1 MVFDISTDIQS
12 VDILLKRSIMVSL
25 DKRLSMVAS
34 MVRRGSRVADI
45 GTDHAYLPVYLVQA
59 GVCPRGIAADIR
71 SGPLEAARRT
81 VTEAGLTDNIV
92 LRLGDGLAPV
102 SPDDADDIV
111 IAGMGGETIV
121 EILSAADWVKN
132 TRLRLVLQ
140 PMTRAE
146 ELRRWLLTN
155 GFTITEER
163 LVRDG
168 HRLYPV
174 LAATYTAAPSE
185 TDEFAFYAGFFSTEE
200 GKPYREMM
208 AEHLTR
214 RAAGLHHAGDEVG
227 AANVISIAERLRAI
241 TQE

>member
-1 MVFDISTDIQS
+1 
-12 VDILLKRSIMVSL
+12 MVSL

-45 GTDHAYLPVYLVQA
+45 GTDHAYLPVHLVQA
-59 GVCPRGIAADIR
+59 GISPGGIAADIR

-81 VTEAGLTDNIV
+81 VTEAGLTDAIA

-102 SPDDADDIV
+102 AAEEADDIV

-121 EILSAADWVKN
+121 EILSAADWVKDA
-132 TRLRLVLQ
+132 RLQLVLQ

-146 ELRRWLLTN
+146 ELRRWLMTN
-155 GFTITEER
+155 GFVINEER

-174 LAATYTAAPSE
+174 MTAAHTAAEPE
-185 TDEFAFYAGFFSTEE
+185 TDEFVFYAGFFADEE
-200 GKPYREMM
+200 GRPYREMM

-227 AANVISIAERLRAI
+227 AEKLLAIAERLRNM
-241 TQE
+241 

>member
-1 MVFDISTDIQS
+1 MIN
-12 VDILLKRSIMVSL
+12 L
-25 DKRLSMVAS
+25 DKRLSTVAS

-59 GVCPRGIAADIR
+59 GICPGGIAADIR
-71 SGPLEAARRT
+71 SGPLDAARRT
-81 VTEAGLTDNIV
+81 VTEAGLTDVIA

-102 SPDDADDIV
+102 AADEVDDIV

-121 EILSAADWVKN
+121 EILSAADWVKD

-146 ELRRWLLTN
+146 ELRRWLMTN
-155 GFTITEER
+155 GFAITEER

-174 LAATYTAAPSE
+174 MTAAYTAADPE
-185 TDEFAFYAGFFSTEE
+185 TDEFAVYAGFFSAEE
-200 GKPYREMM
+200 GRPYREMM

-214 RAAGLHHAGDEVG
+214 RAVGLAHSGDVVG
-227 AANVISIAERLRAI
+227 SARLIDIAERLRKIALI
-241 TQE
+241 KR

>member
-1 MVFDISTDIQS
+1 
-12 VDILLKRSIMVSL
+12 MVSL

-45 GTDHAYLPVYLVQA
+45 GTDHAYLPVYLVQN
-59 GVCPRGIAADIR
+59 GVCPGGIAADIGV
-71 SGPLEAARRT
+71 GPLEAARNT
-81 VTEAGLTDNIV
+81 VTEAGLLDKIS
-92 LRLGDGLAPV
+92 LRLGDGLSPV
-102 SPDDADDIV
+102 SPDEVDDVV

-121 EILSAADWVKN
+121 EILTAADWAKDA
-132 TRLRLVLQ
+132 RLQLVLQ

-155 GFTITEER
+155 GFTVTQER

-174 LAATYTAAPSE
+174 LTAVYTAAEPE
-185 TDEFAFYAGFFSTEE
+185 TDEFTFYAGFFSAEE

-214 RAAGLHHAGDEVG
+214 RAAGLRHGGDEDTATTLDGIVQ
-227 AANVISIAERLRAI
+227 RLRML
-241 TQE
+241 

>member
-1 MVFDISTDIQS
+1 MIH
-12 VDILLKRSIMVSL
+12 L

-34 MVRRGSRVADI
+34 MVRRGSRIADI
-45 GTDHAYLPVYLVQA
+45 GTDHAYLPVYLVQS
-59 GVCPRGIAADIR
+59 GVCPSGIAADIR

-81 VTEAGLTDNIV
+81 VTEEGLTENIA

-102 SPDDADDIV
+102 SAEEADDIA

-121 EILSAADWVKN
+121 EILSAADWVKDA
-132 TRLRLVLQ
+132 RLRLILQ

-155 GFTITEER
+155 GFAITEER

-174 LAATYTAAPSE
+174 MAVAYTAAPPE
-185 TDEFAFYAGFFSTEE
+185 TDEFAFYAGFFSAQE

-208 AEHLTR
+208 AEHLLR

-227 AANVISIAERLRAI
+227 AARLSDIAEWLRKI
-241 TQE
+241 GLI

>member
-1 MVFDISTDIQS
+1 MIN
-12 VDILLKRSIMVSL
+12 L
-25 DKRLSMVAS
+25 DKRLSTVAS

-59 GVCPRGIAADIR
+59 GICPSGIAADIR
-71 SGPLEAARRT
+71 TGPLEAARRT
-81 VTEAGLTDNIV
+81 VTEAGLTDVIA

-102 SPDDADDIV
+102 AADKADDIV

-121 EILSAADWVKN
+121 EILSSADWVKD
-132 TRLRLVLQ
+132 TRWRLVLQ

-155 GFTITEER
+155 GFAITEER

-174 LAATYTAAPSE
+174 MAAAYTAAAIE
-185 TDEFAFYAGFFSTEE
+185 TDEFAFYAGFFVAEE
-200 GKPYREMM
+200 GRPYREMM

-214 RAAGLHHAGDEVG
+214 RAAGLHHNGDAVG
-227 AANVISIAERLRAI
+227 AARLIDIAERLRKIALI
-241 TQE
+241 KGCDK

>member
-1 MVFDISTDIQS
+1 MI
-12 VDILLKRSIMVSL
+12 SL
-25 DKRLSMVAS
+25 DKRLSTVAS
-34 MVRRGSRVADI
+34 MVRRGSRIADI

-59 GVCPRGIAADIR
+59 GICPSGIAADIR
-71 SGPLEAARRT
+71 TGPLEAARRT
-81 VTEAGLTDNIV
+81 VTEAGLTDAIA

-102 SPDDADDIV
+102 AADEADDIV

-121 EILSAADWVKN
+121 EILSAADWVKD

-155 GFTITEER
+155 GFAITEER

-174 LAATYTAAPSE
+174 MAAAYTAAEPE
-185 TDEFAFYAGFFSTEE
+185 TDEFAFYAGFFSAGE
-200 GKPYREMM
+200 GRPYREMM

-214 RAAGLHHAGDEVG
+214 RAAGLHHNGDAVG
-227 AANVISIAERLRAI
+227 AARLIDIAERLRKIALI
-241 TQE
+241 KGCDK

>member
-1 MVFDISTDIQS
+1 MTN
-12 VDILLKRSIMVSL
+12 L

-45 GTDHAYLPVYLVQA
+45 GTDHAYLPVYLVQS
-59 GVCPRGIAADIR
+59 GTCPGGIAADIR

-81 VTEAGLTDNIV
+81 VTEAGLTEAIS

-102 SPDDADDIV
+102 SAEEAEDIV

-121 EILSAADWVKN
+121 EILSAAAWVKDS
-132 TRLRLVLQ
+132 RLRLILQ

-155 GFTITEER
+155 GFAISQER
-163 LVRDG
+163 LVQDG

-174 LAATYTAAPSE
+174 MAAAYTAAPPE
-185 TDEFAFYAGFFSTEE
+185 TDELMFYAGFFTDDE
-200 GKPYREMM
+200 GAPYRTMM
-208 AEHLTR
+208 AEHLSR
-214 RAAGLHHAGDEVG
+214 RAAGLRHAGDDDG
-227 AANVISIAERLRAI
+227 AARLRTVAERLRKMNG
-241 TQE
+241 E

>member
-1 MVFDISTDIQS
+1 
-12 VDILLKRSIMVSL
+12 
-25 DKRLSMVAS
+25 MVAS

-45 GTDHAYLPVYLVQA
+45 GTDHAYLPVYLVQSGA
-59 GVCPRGIAADIR
+59 CLGGIAADIR

-81 VTEAGLTDNIV
+81 VTEAGLIDVIT

-102 SPDDADDIV
+102 EADEVDDIV

-121 EILSAADWVKN
+121 EILSAADWVKDA
-132 TRLRLVLQ
+132 RLRLVLQ

-155 GFTITEER
+155 GFGIQEER
-163 LVRDG
+163 LVQDG

-174 LAATYTAAPSE
+174 MAAAYTAAEPE
-185 TDEFAFYAGFFSTEE
+185 TDEYVFYAGFFAAEE
-200 GKPYREMM
+200 GRPYREMM
-208 AEHLTR
+208 AEHLLR

-227 AANVISIAERLRAI
+227 TARLVAIADRLRQAD
-241 TQE
+241 

>member
-1 MVFDISTDIQS
+1 MIN
-12 VDILLKRSIMVSL
+12 L
-25 DKRLSMVAS
+25 DKRLSTVAS

-59 GVCPRGIAADIR
+59 GICSGGIAADIR
-71 SGPLEAARRT
+71 SGPLDAARRT
-81 VTEAGLTDNIV
+81 VTEAGLTDVIA

-102 SPDDADDIV
+102 AADEADDIV

-121 EILSAADWVKN
+121 EILSAADWVKD
-132 TRLRLVLQ
+132 TRLQLVLQ

-146 ELRRWLLTN
+146 ELRRWLLTS

-174 LAATYTAAPSE
+174 MAAAYTAAETE
-185 TDEFAFYAGFFSTEE
+185 TDEFAFYAGFFAAEE
-200 GKPYREMM
+200 GRPYREMM

-214 RAAGLHHAGDEVG
+214 RAAGLHHNGDAVG
-227 AANVISIAERLRAI
+227 AARLVDIAERLRKIALI
-241 TQE
+241 KGCKK

>member
-1 MVFDISTDIQS
+1 
-12 VDILLKRSIMVSL
+12 MVSL

-34 MVRRGSRVADI
+34 MVRHGSRVADI
-45 GTDHAYLPVYLVQA
+45 GTDHAYLPVHLVQA
-59 GVCPRGIAADIR
+59 GICPSGIAADIR

-81 VTEAGLTDNIV
+81 VTEAGLTDAIA

-102 SPDDADDIV
+102 AADEVEDIV

-121 EILSAADWVKN
+121 EILSAADWVKD
-132 TRLRLVLQ
+132 TRFQLVLQ

-155 GFTITEER
+155 GFVSTEER
-163 LVRDG
+163 LVQDG

-174 LAATYTAAPSE
+174 MTAAYIAAEPE
-185 TDEFAFYAGFFSTEE
+185 TDEYVFYAGFFTDEE
-200 GKPYREMM
+200 GRPYREMM

-214 RAAGLHHAGDEVG
+214 RAAGLHHGGEEDD
-227 AANVISIAERLRAI
+227 AARLIDIAERLRKNGQI
-241 TQE
+241 KR

>member
-1 MVFDISTDIQS
+1 MIN
-12 VDILLKRSIMVSL
+12 L
-25 DKRLSMVAS
+25 DKRLSTVAS

-59 GVCPRGIAADIR
+59 GICSGGIAADIR
-71 SGPLEAARRT
+71 SGPLDAARRT
-81 VTEAGLTDNIV
+81 VTEAGLTDAIV

-102 SPDDADDIV
+102 AADEVDDIV
-111 IAGMGGETIV
+111 VAGMGGETIV
-121 EILSAADWVKN
+121 EILSAADWVKDA
-132 TRLRLVLQ
+132 RLRLVLQ

-155 GFTITEER
+155 GFVISEER

-174 LAATYTAAPSE
+174 MAAAYTAAEPE
-185 TDEFAFYAGFFSTEE
+185 MDEFAFYAGFFTIEE
-200 GKPYREMM
+200 GRPYREMM

-214 RAAGLHHAGDEVG
+214 RAAGLHHDGDEVG
-227 AANVISIAERLRAI
+227 AARFIDIAERLRKI
-241 TQE
+241 GLIKGCNK

>member
-1 MVFDISTDIQS
+1 MTN
-12 VDILLKRSIMVSL
+12 L
-25 DKRLSMVAS
+25 DKRLAMVAS

-59 GVCPRGIAADIR
+59 GICPGGIAADIR
-71 SGPLEAARRT
+71 SGPLEAACRT
-81 VTEAGLTDNIV
+81 VTEAGLTDVIA
-92 LRLGDGLAPV
+92 LRLGDGLSPV
-102 SPDDADDIV
+102 VADEADDIV

-121 EILSAADWVKN
+121 EILSAADWVKDG
-132 TRLRLVLQ
+132 RLRLVLQ

-155 GFTITEER
+155 GFLITEER

-174 LAATYTAAPSE
+174 LAAAYTAAPPE
-185 TDEFAFYAGFFSTEE
+185 TDEFPCFAGFFSDEE

-214 RAAGLHHAGDEVG
+214 RAAGLRHSGDEVG
-227 AANVISIAERLRAI
+227 AARLIDIAERLRKMN
-241 TQE
+241 QEM

>member
-1 MVFDISTDIQS
+1 MV
-12 VDILLKRSIMVSL
+12 RL
-25 DKRLSMVAS
+25 DKRLATVAS

-59 GVCPRGIAADIR
+59 GVCPCGIAADIR
-71 SGPLEAARRT
+71 TGPLEAARRA
-81 VTEAGLTDNIV
+81 VSEAGLTDVIA

-102 SPDDADDIV
+102 AADETDDIV
-111 IAGMGGETIV
+111 IAGMGGETIA
-121 EILSAADWVKN
+121 EILSAADWVKD

-146 ELRRWLLTN
+146 ELRRWLLTS
-155 GFTITEER
+155 GFAITEER

-174 LAATYTAAPSE
+174 MAAAYTAAEPE
-185 TDEFAFYAGFFSTEE
+185 TDEFAFYAGFFSAEE
-200 GKPYREMM
+200 GRPYREMM

-214 RAAGLHHAGDEVG
+214 RAAGMYHSGDEVG
-227 AANVISIAERLRAI
+227 AAKLIDIAERLRKI
-241 TQE
+241 GLIIGWKK

>member
-1 MVFDISTDIQS
+1 MIN
-12 VDILLKRSIMVSL
+12 L
-25 DKRLSMVAS
+25 DKRLSVVAS

-59 GVCPRGIAADIR
+59 GICPGGIATDIR
-71 SGPLEAARRT
+71 SGPLEAAHRT
-81 VTEAGLTDNIV
+81 VTEASLTDVIA
-92 LRLGDGLAPV
+92 LRLGDGLSPV
-102 SPDDADDIV
+102 AADEADDIV

-121 EILSAADWVKN
+121 DILSAAAWVKDIC
-132 TRLRLVLQ
+132 LRLVLQ

-155 GFTITEER
+155 GFSVSEER

-174 LAATYTAAPSE
+174 MTVAYTAAMPAE
-185 TDEFAFYAGFFSTEE
+185 DECTFYAGFFSAEE
-200 GKPYREMM
+200 GRPYREMM

-214 RAAGLHHAGDEVG
+214 RAAGLAHGGDIVG
-227 AANVISIAERLRAI
+227 AQRLAAIADRLR
-241 TQE
+241 QLY

>member
-1 MVFDISTDIQS
+1 MIN
-12 VDILLKRSIMVSL
+12 L
-25 DKRLSMVAS
+25 DKRLSTVAS
-34 MVRRGSRVADI
+34 MVRRDSRVADI

-59 GVCPRGIAADIR
+59 GVCPGGIAADIR
-71 SGPLEAARRT
+71 SGPLDAARRT
-81 VTEAGLTDNIV
+81 VTEAGLTDVIA

-102 SPDDADDIV
+102 AADEADDIV

-121 EILSAADWVKN
+121 EILSAADWVKD

-174 LAATYTAAPSE
+174 MAATYTAAESE
-185 TDEFAFYAGFFSTEE
+185 TDEYVFYAGFFTADE
-200 GKPYREMM
+200 GRPYREMM

-214 RAAGLHHAGDEVG
+214 RAAGLHHSGDEV
-227 AANVISIAERLRAI
+227 AAARLIDIAERLRKGVD
-241 TQE
+241 

>member
-1 MVFDISTDIQS
+1 
-12 VDILLKRSIMVSL
+12 
-25 DKRLSMVAS
+25 MVAS

-59 GVCPRGIAADIR
+59 GICPGGIAADIR
-71 SGPLEAARRT
+71 SGPLDAARRT
-81 VTEAGLTDNIV
+81 VTEAGLTDVIV

-102 SPDDADDIV
+102 KAVETDDVV

-121 EILSAADWVKN
+121 EILAAADWVKDA
-132 TRLRLVLQ
+132 RLRLVLQ

-146 ELRRWLLTN
+146 ELRRWLLTS
-155 GFTITEER
+155 GFAITEER

-174 LAATYTAAPSE
+174 MAAAYTAAEPE
-185 TDEFAFYAGFFSTEE
+185 TDEFAFYAGFFSAEE
-200 GKPYREMM
+200 GRPYREMM

-214 RAAGLHHAGDEVG
+214 RAAGLHHNGDEIG
-227 AANVISIAERLRAI
+227 AARLVDIAERLRKML
-241 TQE
+241 

>member
-1 MVFDISTDIQS
+1 MS
-12 VDILLKRSIMVSL
+12 SL

-34 MVRRGSRVADI
+34 MVRNGSRIADI
-45 GTDHAYLPVYLVQA
+45 GTDHAYLPVYLVQS
-59 GVCPRGIAADIR
+59 GICPCGIAADIR

-81 VTEAGLTDNIV
+81 VSEAELTEKIS
-92 LRLGDGLAPV
+92 LRLGDGLTPV
-102 SPDDADDIV
+102 SADEVDDIA
-111 IAGMGGETIV
+111 IAGMGGETIAD
-121 EILSAADWVKN
+121 ILSAGEWVKDA
-132 TRLRLVLQ
+132 RLRLVLQ

-174 LAATYTAAPSE
+174 IVAVYTAAPPE
-185 TDEFAFYAGFFSTEE
+185 TDEFAFYAGFFSVEE
-200 GKPYREMM
+200 GRPYREMV
-208 AEHLTR
+208 AEHLLR

-227 AANVISIAERLRAI
+227 VARLIDIAERLRKIGSI
-241 TQE
+241 TR